1 MNKALCDEN
10 GSGGLLDGDTRKSL
24 LVINQF
30 LPSEQGSLWAT
41 TKELRDRLVVCGVR
55 RELTLAHVAA
65 ALKTSNKE
73 LKFFKN
79 RRYNKINYFVHNLF
93 FDARNFPNK

>member
-1 MNKALCDEN
+1 M
-10 GSGGLLDGDTRKSL
+10 DGDTRKSL

-73 LKFFKN
+73 LKFSGFGATTKSITLCTTSSLTKDIC
-79 RRYNKINYFVHNLF
+79 RTSS
-93 FDARNFPNK
+93 DS